1 MFTDLEKNM
10 KRLLLSLTC
19 LCSLNLSAGEVEYSF
34 MTHMNSGPAVVKLS
48 YDPVNLSSAV
58 LTSDGEFLIDDVA
71 LPNSELTLTDAASGA
86 VLTKYKNVRVS
97 WQRKLFSD
105 AGGKEVFLNDVHV
118 SKAYT
123 NKSAMLHLT
132 HETPTNQQS
141 LPWNEAPTFG
151 SLYFINADFS
161 NALNGYYGY
170 EIYDNNVPRLLSK
183 SQLSL

>member
-1 MFTDLEKNM
+1 M

-19 LCSLNLSAGEVEYSF
+19 LSSLNLTAAEVEYSF

-48 YDPVNLSSAV
+48 YDPVNLSSVA
-58 LTSDGEFLIDDVA
+58 LTSDGEFMIDDVA

-86 VLTKYKNVRVS
+86 VLTKYKNVHVS

-118 SKAYT
+118 SKTYS
-123 NKSAMLHLT
+123 NKSATLHLT

-141 LPWNEAPTFG
+141 LPWNEEPTFG
-151 SLYFINADFS
+151 ALYFINADFS

-170 EIYDNNVPRLLSK
+170 ELYNNNVPRLLSK
-183 SQLSL
+183 SQLSF

>member
-1 MFTDLEKNM
+1 MFTTLEKNM

-19 LCSLNLSAGEVEYSF
+19 LCSLNLAAAEVEYSF
-34 MTHMNSGPAVVKLS
+34 MTHMNNGPAVVKLT
-48 YDPVNLSSAV
+48 YDPSILSSAA
-58 LTSDGEFLIDDVA
+58 LTSDGEFVIDDVA

-97 WQRKLFSD
+97 WQRTLFSD

-118 SKAYT
+118 NKTYA
-123 NKSAMLHLT
+123 NKSATLHLT

-141 LPWNEAPTFG
+141 FPWNELPTFG
-151 SLYFINADFS
+151 ALYYINADFS

-170 EIYDNNVPRLLSK
+170 ELYSGSVPRLLSK
-183 SQLSL
+183 SQLSF